1 MNNKSSIIW
10 ILVFLLISGN
20 IIIAP
25 VESQTNKQTD
35 YHISHIDDFI
45 ISEMEK
51 KHIPGLSASVVI
63 GDNVIWKGAY
73 GYADIENN
81 IKVTNDTLFK
91 IASVSKTITATA
103 LMQLYEKGLFD
114 LYEPINDYLPFEIIH
129 PDYPSNEI
137 TFYMLLTHSSSI
149 VDNWNYLFY
158 FVGDA
163 PISFQDFLEEYLVI
177 GGVYYDSDNNFG
189 SWKPGTKFSYSN
201 IAVAL
206 IGYLVEI
213 ISNTDF
219 IEYCEINLFD
229 KLEMNESAWYLRDL
243 NISHIAMPYYRS
255 DGEYVPYGH
264 IGYVDVPAGD
274 LRTSSFQLIH
284 FLTMFIN
291 KGIYNSENIIS
302 EEMIDL
308 MLTPQTLISSNIGLI
323 WWRSSIGGRL
333 VWGHSGSDFGYRAMM
348 QFNNSTKIGVV
359 VLINGESGIS
369 NIVDALFDYAE
380 NIFSN
385 IKPDK
390 PEKPDGNIK
399 GKIGGEYNYSTISS
413 DPNGDNLYYKWDWG
427 DEISGWIG
435 PLPSGEICHVKH
447 IWNNKGD
454 YEIRVKAKDIYDEE
468 SDWSEPLEIS
478 MPKNKQDINTLYVN
492 LFLRIWFVRGL
503 FKFLDEDDE
512 YIYLYAISAKLR
524 GFGTY
529 NPYYYFHFR
538 SIRLAKPFI
547 GFLFKGFLP
556 SPGIGICRSWNYFDD
571 EAYN

>member
-1 MNNKSSIIW
+1 
-10 ILVFLLISGN
+10 
-20 IIIAP
+20 
-25 VESQTNKQTD
+25 
-35 YHISHIDDFI
+35 
-45 ISEMEK
+45 
-51 KHIPGLSASVVI
+51 
-63 GDNVIWKGAY
+63 
-73 GYADIENN
+73 
-81 IKVTNDTLFK
+81 
-91 IASVSKTITATA
+91 
-103 LMQLYEKGLFD
+103 
-114 LYEPINDYLPFEIIH
+114 
-129 PDYPSNEI
+129 
-137 TFYMLLTHSSSI
+137 
-149 VDNWNYLFY
+149 
-158 FVGDA
+158 
-163 PISFQDFLEEYLVI
+163 
-177 GGVYYDSDNNFG
+177 
-189 SWKPGTKFSYSN
+189 
-201 IAVAL
+201 
-206 IGYLVEI
+206 
-213 ISNTDF
+213 
-219 IEYCEINLFD
+219 
-229 KLEMNESAWYLRDL
+229 
-243 NISHIAMPYYRS
+243 
-255 DGEYVPYGH
+255 
-264 IGYVDVPAGD
+264 
-274 LRTSSFQLIH
+274 
-284 FLTMFIN
+284 MFIN

>member
-1 MNNKSSIIW
+1 MKIKSIIIV
-10 ILVFLLISGN
+10 ILVFLLISN
-20 IIIAP
+20 SIIIVP
-25 VESQTNKQTD
+25 GKSHTIKETD
-35 YHISHIDDFI
+35 YHIGHIDDFI

-51 KHIPGLSASVVI
+51 KFIPGLSASVVI
-63 GDNVIWKGAY
+63 GDKIIWRGAY

-103 LMQLYEKGLFD
+103 LMQLYEEGLFD
-114 LYEPINDYLPFEIIH
+114 LYEPINNYLPFEIIH

-137 TFYMLLTHSSSI
+137 TFHMLLTHSSSI

-177 GGVYYDSDNNFG
+177 GGDYYDPENNFG

-243 NISHIAMPYYRS
+243 NVSHIAMPYHRS
-255 DGEYVPYGH
+255 SGEYIPYGH

-308 MLTPQTLISSNIGLI
+308 MLTPQTLISNNIGLI

-348 QFNNSTKIGVV
+348 QFDNSTKIGVV
-359 VLINGESGIS
+359 VLINGEAGIS

-380 NIFSN
+380 NFFSN
-385 IKPDK
+385 IKPEK
-390 PEKPDGNIK
+390 SEKPNGKIK
-399 GKIGGEYNYSTISS
+399 GKIGEEYNYSTISF
-413 DPNGDNLYYKWDWG
+413 DQNGDNLYYKWDWG
-427 DEISGWIG
+427 DEISDWIG
-435 PLPSGEICHVKH
+435 PLHSNETCHVKH
-447 IWNNKGD
+447 IWYNEDD

-468 SDWSEPLEIS
+468 SEWSDPLTVS
-478 MPKNKQDINTLYVN
+478 MP
-492 LFLRIWFVRGL
+492 R
-503 FKFLDEDDE
+503 
-512 YIYLYAISAKLR
+512 S
-524 GFGTY
+524 
-529 NPYYYFHFR
+529 R
-538 SIRLAKPFI
+538 SIDNFNPWLLKLIQRFPILEY
-547 GFLFKGFLP
+547 LL
-556 SPGIGICRSWNYFDD
+556 
-571 EAYN
+571 